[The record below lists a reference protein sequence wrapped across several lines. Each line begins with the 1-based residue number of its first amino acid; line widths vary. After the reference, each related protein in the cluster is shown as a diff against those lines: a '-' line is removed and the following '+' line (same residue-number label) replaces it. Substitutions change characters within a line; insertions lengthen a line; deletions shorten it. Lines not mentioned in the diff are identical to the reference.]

1 MKLSDKL
8 IELRKQNN
16 WSQEEFAEKLDISRQ
31 AVSRWEKETALP
43 DAQNILRISKLFHV
57 TADYLLNDD
66 YENEG
71 DIPTATTT
79 EGAAPLVQKK
89 KPRHLIYAI
98 GSAILLSAVC
108 AIIGAVIGKNA
119 AAVHVHD
126 GLSSV
131 KENVVAPTC
140 TSEGSYDE
148 VVYCATCNEEVL
160 RTHRN
165 TEMLAHT
172 PSNSVK
178 KDEIA
183 PTCTAKG
190 SYYEVI
196 CCSVCREEIVRTHRT
211 TEMLAHQFQNK
222 KCIACGEAQPSEGLL
237 FMSNGDGTCAV
248 GIGNCT
254 DEHIVIPSYS
264 PQGEKVVQIKAY
276 AFMVCRGVKSIQ
288 IPETVT
294 VIGEGA
300 FQGCENLENV
310 NLPSGITTI
319 DSFTFDGC
327 KNLKEITIPDGV
339 THIGMEAF
347 ADCRACES
355 IVIPASVVNIEKF
368 AFRSF
373 SGGDGTILFEV
384 YGTWEVYDSSGKWVN
399 VVDFRDQR
407 FDAVSYLTF
416 IYSDCVWVRQ

>member
-8 IELRKQNN
+8 IELRKEKG

-31 AVSRWEKETALP
+31 AVSRWETETALP
-43 DAQNILRISKLFHV
+43 DAQNILRISKLFNV

-66 YENEG
+66 YENEE
-71 DIPTATTT
+71 DISTVKIIAEDT
-79 EGAAPLVQKK
+79 APLIPKK

-98 GSAILLSAVC
+98 GSAILLSTVC
-108 AIIGAVIGKNA
+108 AVIGAVIGKNA
-119 AAVHVHD
+119 AAVHIHD
-126 GLSSV
+126 ELSSV

-140 TSEGSYDE
+140 TQEGSYDE

-160 RTHRN
+160 RTHRS

-172 PSNSVK
+172 PVK

-183 PTCTAKG
+183 PTCTEKG

-196 CCSVCREEIVRTHRT
+196 CCSVCREEILRTHRT

-222 KCIACGEAQPSEGLL
+222 QCIACGEAQPSEGLL
-237 FMSNGDGTCAV
+237 FMSNGDGTCVV

-276 AFMVCRGVKSIQ
+276 AFMACRGVKSIQ

-300 FQGCENLENV
+300 FQDCENLENV

-319 DSFTFDGC
+319 DAFTFDGC
-327 KNLKEITIPDGV
+327 KNLKEITIPAGV
-339 THIGMEAF
+339 TDIGMEAF

-355 IVIPASVVNIEKF
+355 IVIPASVYRIELS

-373 SGGDGTILFEV
+373 SGGNGTILFEA
-384 YGTWEVYDSSGKWVN
+384 YGTWELYDSSGKWVN
-399 VVDFRDQR
+399 VVDFREQR

-416 IYSDCVWVRQ
+416 RYSDCVWIRK